1 MFLDLRRML
10 RSFFFALIALY
21 TCLAALQKDAQ
32 DCVHLDQEKAF
43 KVCWTYNGS
52 SDIINFALEVS
63 TLGWIGFGFAQKI
76 HRMQNYDVIV
86 GKIQSGKESL
96 TVSFYQLTTFNTIVF
111 IIIRTH
117 YHQYS
122 SVITLIR
129 YSAFLI
135 EKKWELMHE
144 VVGYRQLSFTPTLIQ
159 TQSKILFI
167 Y

>member
-1 MFLDLRRML
+1 MML
-10 RSFFFALIALY
+10 RIFFFALIALSA
-21 TCLAALQKDAQ
+21 CLAALQKEVP

-63 TLGWIGFGFAQKI
+63 TLGWVGFGFAHKI

-96 TVSFYQLTTFNTIVF
+96 TVGLYQLATFKTRVF

-117 YHQYS
+117 YHQ
-122 SVITLIR
+122 
-129 YSAFLI
+129 
-135 EKKWELMHE
+135 
-144 VVGYRQLSFTPTLIQ
+144 
-159 TQSKILFI
+159 
-167 Y
+167 